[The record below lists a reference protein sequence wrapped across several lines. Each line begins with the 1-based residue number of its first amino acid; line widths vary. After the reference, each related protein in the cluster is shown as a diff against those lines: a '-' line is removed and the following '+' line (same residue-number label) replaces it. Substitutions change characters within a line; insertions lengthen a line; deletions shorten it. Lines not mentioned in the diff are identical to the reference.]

1 MKKFLTITL
10 LILVSSCGYSSVYK
24 NQEKANFLV
33 KIIKYEWWF
42 QINNFIKND
51 LKVLSD
57 INSNK
62 IYKVNIDSDF
72 KKIIIAKNAS
82 GIATDYK
89 LEMEVKFRI
98 ISNKNKEVTFSENF
112 KIKHNNEKFEQSNYE
127 KEIKKNFSKMI
138 TNKLSLYLKNWMIIK
153 SLR

>member
-10 LILVSSCGYSSVYK
+10 LILLSSCGYSSIYK
-24 NQEKANFLV
+24 NQEKVNFLV
-33 KIIKYEWWF
+33 EIINMSGDF

-51 LKVLSD
+51 LKVISN

-62 IYKVNIDSDF
+62 IYEVEIDSDF

-89 LEMEVKFRI
+89 LEMEVKFQI

-112 KIKHNNEKFEQSNYE
+112 KIKHQDEKFEQSNYE
-127 KEIKKNFSKMI
+127 KEIKQNFSKI
-138 TNKLSLYLKNWMIIK
+138 VTNKLSLYLIK
-153 SLR
+153 LDDN

>member
-24 NQEKANFLV
+24 NQENVDFLV
-33 KIIKYEWWF
+33 KIKKMNGDF

-51 LKVLSD
+51 LKVLSN

-62 IYKVNIDSDF
+62 IYEVNIDSDF
-72 KKIIIAKNAS
+72 KKIIISKNAS

-89 LEMEVKFRI
+89 LEMEIKFQI

-112 KIKHNNEKFEQSNYE
+112 KIKHNDEKFEQSNYE

-138 TNKLSLYLKNWMIIK
+138 ANKLSLYLIK
-153 SLR
+153 LDDN

>member
-10 LILVSSCGYSSVYK
+10 LILVSSCGYNSVYK
-24 NQEKANFLV
+24 NQEKVNFFV
-33 KIIKYEWWF
+33 KIIKMNGDF

-51 LKVLSD
+51 LKVLSN

-62 IYKVNIDSDF
+62 IYEVNIDSDF

-89 LEMEVKFRI
+89 LEMEIKFQI
-98 ISNKNKEVTFSENF
+98 ISDKNKEVTFSENL
-112 KIKHNNEKFEQSNYE
+112 KIKHNDEKFEQSNYE
-127 KEIKKNFSKMI
+127 KEIKKNFSRI
-138 TNKLSLYLKNWMIIK
+138 IANKLSLYLIK
-153 SLR
+153 LDDN

>member
-1 MKKFLTITL
+1 MKKILTITL

-24 NQEKANFLV
+24 NQEKVDFLV
-33 KIIKYEWWF
+33 KIIKMNGDF

-51 LKVLSD
+51 LKVLSN

-62 IYKVNIDSDF
+62 IYEVNIDSDF

-89 LEMEVKFRI
+89 LEIEVKFRI

-112 KIKHNNEKFEQSNYE
+112 KIKHQDEKFEQSNYE
-127 KEIKKNFSKMI
+127 KEIKKNFSKI
-138 TNKLSLYLKNWMIIK
+138 VKDKLVLYIIK
-153 SLR
+153 INDN

>member
-24 NQEKANFLV
+24 NQEKVDFLV
-33 KIIKYEWWF
+33 KIIKMNGDF

-51 LKVLSD
+51 LKVLSN

-62 IYKVNIDSDF
+62 IYEVNIDSDF

-89 LEMEVKFRI
+89 LEMEIKFQI
-98 ISNKNKEVTFSENF
+98 ISDKNKEVTFSENL
-112 KIKHNNEKFEQSNYE
+112 KIKHNDEKFEQSNYE
-127 KEIKKNFSKMI
+127 KEIKKNFSRI
-138 TNKLSLYLKNWMIIK
+138 IANKLSLYLIK
-153 SLR
+153 LDDN

>member
-10 LILVSSCGYSSVYK
+10 LILLSSCGYSSIYK
-24 NQEKANFLV
+24 NQEKVNFLV
-33 KIIKYEWWF
+33 EIINMSGDF

-51 LKVLSD
+51 LKVISN

-62 IYKVNIDSDF
+62 IYEVEIDSDF

-89 LEMEVKFRI
+89 LEMEVKFQI

-112 KIKHNNEKFEQSNYE
+112 KIKHQDEKFEQSNYE
-127 KEIKKNFSKMI
+127 KEIKKNFSKI
-138 TNKLSLYLKNWMIIK
+138 VTNKLSLYLIK
-153 SLR
+153 LDDN

>member
-10 LILVSSCGYSSVYK
+10 LILLSSCGYSSIYK
-24 NQEKANFLV
+24 NQEKVNFLV
-33 KIIKYEWWF
+33 EIINMSGDF

-51 LKVLSD
+51 LKVISN

-62 IYKVNIDSDF
+62 IYEVEIDSDF

-89 LEMEVKFRI
+89 LEMEVKFQI
-98 ISNKNKEVTFSENF
+98 ISNKNKEVTFSQNF
-112 KIKHNNEKFEQSNYE
+112 KIKHQDE
-127 KEIKKNFSKMI
+127 
-138 TNKLSLYLKNWMIIK
+138 
-153 SLR
+153 